1 VGLKTNTFEPT
12 KNKFRYRKRS
22 MYSEAQQEYLNRFG
36 KHLEMLRKRNKLSFR
51 KLAQRCN
58 IDYSNLKKY
67 EKGEINPSMLSL
79 IDLAGALGVTTKEL
93 MDF

>member
-1 VGLKTNTFEPT
+1 VGLKTNTY
-12 KNKFRYRKRS
+12 KSLKIKFRYRNRS
-22 MYSEAQQEYLNRFG
+22 MYSEAQQEYLNKFG
-36 KHLEMLRKRNKLSFR
+36 RHLEMLRKRNKLSFR

-67 EKGEINPSMLSL
+67 EKGEINLSL
-79 IDLAGALGVTTKEL
+79 LSLMDLASALGVTTKEL

>member
-1 VGLKTNTFEPT
+1 
-12 KNKFRYRKRS
+12 
-22 MYSEAQQEYLNRFG
+22 MYSEAQQEYLSRFG
-36 KHLEMLRKRNKLSFR
+36 KHLEMLRKRSNLSFR

-67 EKGEINPSMLSL
+67 EKGEINISMLSL
-79 IDLAGALGVTTKEL
+79 VDLAGALDVTVKEL

>member
-1 VGLKTNTFEPT
+1 MGLKTNTF
-12 KNKFRYRKRS
+12 KALKINFRYRNRS
-22 MYSEAQQEYLNRFG
+22 MYSEAQQEYLRRFG
-36 KHLEMLRKRNKLSFR
+36 KHLEMLRKRNNLSFR

-67 EKGEINPSMLSL
+67 EKGEINISMLSL
-79 IDLAGALGVTTKEL
+79 LDLAGGLGVSVKDL

>member
-1 VGLKTNTFEPT
+1 
-12 KNKFRYRKRS
+12 
-22 MYSEAQQEYLNRFG
+22 MYSEAQQETLNRFG
-36 KHLEMLRKRNKLSFR
+36 KHLELLRKRQGLSFR

-79 IDLAGALGVTTKEL
+79 VDLASALDLPLKEL